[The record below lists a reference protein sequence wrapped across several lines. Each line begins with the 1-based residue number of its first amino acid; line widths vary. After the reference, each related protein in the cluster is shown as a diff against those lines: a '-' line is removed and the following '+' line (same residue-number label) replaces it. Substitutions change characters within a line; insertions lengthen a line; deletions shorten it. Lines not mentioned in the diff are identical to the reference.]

1 MSDETHG
8 SDSDDRSSA
17 KPPAP
22 SRGRKPAGRRNKDA
36 EATAAGSESPQLKKT
51 VRKQAVASAELKK
64 PAPRKRPAR
73 KADATLSPT
82 ARRTV
87 SRTRI
92 ARAVLD
98 RYRRR

>member
-1 MSDETHG
+1 MSDETDG

-22 SRGRKPAGRRNKDA
+22 SRGRKPAGRRRKDA
-36 EATAAGSESPQLKKT
+36 EATAAGSESPRSNKT
-51 VRKQAVASAELKK
+51 TSAEPKR

-73 KADATLSPT
+73 KADAALSPT

-87 SRTRI
+87 SRARI